1 MQIKKKTL
9 FTVREM
15 VFTAICAAIICVL
28 APISVP
34 INPAVPISLGTLA
47 IYFTSAILGG
57 KRGTLAVIVYILIG
71 LAGLPVFTGMS
82 AGFAKLF
89 GPTGGY
95 IIGYIPLAMLTGV
108 FSDMSFRKN
117 AKLHWMMPV
126 GMVLGTA
133 VMYTFGTVWFMIL
146 SGYSLAAALDIC
158 VLPFLAF
165 DSVKIVLST
174 LLAVPLKEKLG
185 KIMSG
190 KAE

>member
-1 MQIKKKTL
+1 MQTKKKTL

-28 APISVP
+28 APISVS

-57 KRGTLAVIVYILIG
+57 KRGTFAVIVYILIG
-71 LAGLPVFTGMS
+71 LAGLPVFSGMS

-95 IIGYIPLAMLTGV
+95 IIGYIPLALLTGI
-108 FSDMSFRKN
+108 FSDMKSR
-117 AKLHWMMPV
+117 LHWTMPV

-133 VMYTFGTVWFMIL
+133 VMYTFGTVWYMIL
-146 SGYSLAAALDIC
+146 SGNPLSVALKFC
-158 VLPFLAF
+158 VLPFLVF
-165 DSVKIVLST
+165 DSGKIVLST
-174 LLAVPLKEKLG
+174 LLAVPLRAKLG
-185 KIMSG
+185 KINDR
-190 KAE
+190 

>member
-1 MQIKKKTL
+1 MQTKKKTL

-57 KRGTLAVIVYILIG
+57 KRGTFAVIVYILIG
-71 LAGLPVFTGMS
+71 FVGLPVFTGMS
-82 AGFAKLF
+82 GGAAKLF
-89 GPTGGY
+89 GTTGGY
-95 IIGYIPLAMLTGV
+95 IIGYIPLALLTGI
-108 FSDMSFRKN
+108 FSDMKS
-117 AKLHWMMPV
+117 KLHWTMPV

-146 SGYSLAAALDIC
+146 SGYPLTAALDLC
-158 VLPFLAF
+158 VKPFLVF
-165 DSVKIVLST
+165 DSIKIVLST
-174 LLAVPLKEKLG
+174 LLAVPLRAKLG
-185 KIMSG
+185 KIMTG